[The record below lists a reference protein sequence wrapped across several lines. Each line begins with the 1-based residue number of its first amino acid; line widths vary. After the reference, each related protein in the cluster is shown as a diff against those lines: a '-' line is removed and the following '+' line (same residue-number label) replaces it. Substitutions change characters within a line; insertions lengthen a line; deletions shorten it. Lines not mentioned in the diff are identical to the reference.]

1 MAPPDMTRASDTQD
15 QEGARK
21 PGSRG
26 WFQPMG
32 PADDGDDGE
41 ETNPVPL
48 HRPDTSDQGAGTGSG
63 DAPAQVPDETTVF
76 PRILATDAG
85 EDELPT
91 ADQAA
96 KVPPAAPRAD
106 DSEPPAAVLAR
117 QDRADAGPSDPAAG
131 LPDETTVFLRVPPP
145 GATPSGTA
153 RPGATP
159 P

>member
-32 PADDGDDGE
+32 PAVDGDDGE

-48 HRPDTSDQGAGTGSG
+48 RRPGANRQGTGTGSG

-106 DSEPPAAVLAR
+106 DSEPPTAVLAR
-117 QDRADAGPSDPAAG
+117 QDRADTKPADTEPADTGPKDTEAQDTEAQDTEAQDTEAQDTGP
-131 LPDETTVFLRVPPP
+131 
-145 GATPSGTA
+145 
-153 RPGATP
+153 
-159 P
+159 